1 MANSSK
7 NIVITPNINQ
17 PGQPNIVWTGNA
29 AYAMT
34 TVVADDNSLFWE
46 NATGQLFSIAN
57 NLTTGTIFSVNDISG
72 IPFISVNASGNV
84 SLVPL
89 GGANVGVG
97 TASPQYPLHVI
108 GNLKIS
114 NTTTIGGI
122 VFADGSFQNTAAS
135 GSGSGYSNVNVAEY
149 LTGPVLIGNLSVV
162 NSTPSTSNIT
172 GALTVAGGIGVG
184 GNINAA
190 GNSIWAGNV
199 AITNTTISTSN
210 ITGALTVAGGVGVA
224 GNITVTGQINVKTYI
239 ENSTAP
245 SIVTNSLTIDL
256 STTTVFTVAMNANI
270 TTFSII
276 NTPQTANAVSSFVL
290 IFTYTGTAY
299 TVVWPSSSPNIRWPN
314 GVAPTLS
321 SGSGKRDVFTFF
333 TTDNGASYNA
343 FISGQNL

>member
-114 NTTTIGGI
+114 NTATIGGI

-162 NSTPSTSNIT
+162 NSTPSTSNTT
-172 GALTVAGGIGVG
+172 GALTVAGGI
-184 GNINAA
+184 
-190 GNSIWAGNV
+190 
-199 AITNTTISTSN
+199 
-210 ITGALTVAGGVGVA
+210 GVA

>member
-162 NSTPSTSNIT
+162 NSTPSTSNTT
-172 GALTVAGGIGVG
+172 GALTVAGGI
-184 GNINAA
+184 
-190 GNSIWAGNV
+190 
-199 AITNTTISTSN
+199 
-210 ITGALTVAGGVGVA
+210 GVA